1 MLSRDEVQSRCLNVE
16 VKGESLV
23 LRTACSPWLV
33 EQLENVIPHLQE
45 LGRCLAPD
53 LIGMGDS
60 EKLPDSGPGS
70 YTFVEHR
77 RYLDAL
83 LEELN
88 CFTLP
93 GYGSEIPCIRSN
105 SLTIIRE

>member
-1 MLSRDEVQSRCLNVE
+1 MM
-16 VKGESLV
+16 SLYSANYGRKV
-23 LRTACSPWLV
+23 RSWC
-33 EQLENVIPHLQE
+33 NVIPHLQE
-45 LGRCLAPD
+45 LGRCIAPD

-60 EKLPDSGPGS
+60 EKLPNSGPGS

-88 CFTLP
+88 MNEQVTLVLHDWDQP
-93 GYGSEIPCIRSN
+93 LVSIGPIVTALRSRA
-105 SLTIIRE
+105 LPTWRRL